1 MSLIALAN
9 CLLGE
14 PMPRRF
20 HAEPMVRATE
30 LLLQERVPRVRAGH
44 GNAGFRG
51 CAAAGRPGRTGG
63 RQPPADDAVHGG
75 AAHPSAVERPLLG
88 DGDQR
93 RRRVQPLRRSGR
105 HAARED
111 FTRDDAGQF
120 CYIRDLTSGL
130 LWSTGHQPIG
140 RPTDQYEVLYSA
152 DKAEFRRVDGHIA
165 TSLEIAVSPQD
176 SAEVRRVTLT
186 NHNSTAHELELTSYA
201 EVVLAPHGADL
212 AHPAFGKLFLET
224 EWAPTHA
231 ALICRRRPRAPE
243 QPPVWGVHVAA
254 VGGAVLGDVQYETDR
269 GRFLGR
275 GRTTAAPAA
284 LDSRA
289 ALSGTT
295 GAVLDPIF
303 SLRLRVAV
311 PPGSS
316 VSVAFTTVVALSREE
331 ALLMADHYRDYQAV
345 VRLRSGLG
353 ALPGRAASPAAF
365 HRGGPSVPASGVAPR
380 STQAPPCAPP
390 AVLAANNLSQ
400 PALWRH
406 GISGDRPILLLS
418 IADSEHV
425 AARRLLAAHHYW
437 RLKSLEVDLVILN
450 EHPTSYLDSLRG
462 AVRSRARQRQ
472 PRPPGQ
478 TGRRLPAQGGPA

>member
-1 MSLIALAN
+1 M
-9 CLLGE
+9 
-14 PMPRRF
+14 
-20 HAEPMVRATE
+20 AT
-30 LLLQERVPRVRAGH
+30 
-44 GNAGFRG
+44 NAGGGYSR
-51 CAAAGRPGRTGG
+51 CADLDVTRW
-63 RQPPADDAVHGG
+63 
-75 AAHPSAVERPLLG
+75 
-88 DGDQR
+88 
-93 RRRVQPLRRSGR
+93 
-105 HAARED
+105 RED
-111 FTRDDAGQF
+111 FTCDDAGQF

-130 LWSTGHQPIG
+130 LWSAGHQPIG

-186 NHNSTAHELELTSYA
+186 NHNSTAHELELTSYV

-224 EWAPTHA
+224 EWLPTHA
-231 ALICRRRPRAPE
+231 ALFCRRRPRRAE

-284 LDSRA
+284 LGSRA

-331 ALLMADHYRDYQAV
+331 ALVMADHYRDYQAV
-345 VRLRSGLG
+345 VRAFDLAWAHCQVELRHLRLSTEEAHLYQR
-353 ALPGRAASPAAF
+353 LASHLIYA
-365 HRGGPSVPASGVAPR
+365 G
-380 STQAPPCAPP
+380 
-390 AVLAANNLSQ
+390 
-400 PALWRH
+400 PALRAPAPCWR
-406 GISGDRPILLLS
+406 
-418 IADSEHV
+418 
-425 AARRLLAAHHYW
+425 
-437 RLKSLEVDLVILN
+437 
-450 EHPTSYLDSLRG
+450 PT
-462 AVRSRARQRQ
+462 
-472 PRPPGQ
+472 
-478 TGRRLPAQGGPA
+478 T